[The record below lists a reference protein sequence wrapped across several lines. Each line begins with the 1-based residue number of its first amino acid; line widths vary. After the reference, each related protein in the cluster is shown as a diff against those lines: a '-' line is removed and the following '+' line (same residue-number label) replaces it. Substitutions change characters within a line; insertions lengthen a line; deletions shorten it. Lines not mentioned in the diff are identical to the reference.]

1 MKVVG
6 IAFWKKNQGRMLS
19 CCHSLFT
26 HLCVIPLFTLVWTT
40 KQFPCF
46 PIHESLFR
54 FSIFYKE
61 EVTLIL
67 KWGLKCWEVC
77 EYVLQTTQFTV
88 FVSLPFVVQ
97 QVATFTVLANPWKR
111 K

>member
-1 MKVVG
+1 M
-6 IAFWKKNQGRMLS
+6 
-19 CCHSLFT
+19 
-26 HLCVIPLFTLVWTT
+26 
-40 KQFPCF
+40 
-46 PIHESLFR
+46 
-54 FSIFYKE
+54 
-61 EVTLIL
+61 L
-67 KWGLKCWEVC
+67 KWVLKFWEVC